1 MKLARQK
8 GLILSHPGEM
18 GAPLRTDIKIKCHL
32 LFPIQRFK
40 GTKEARL
47 VAGCVCVCVCV
58 CGQTASLRNSCGPV
72 SQRRWPPPPSQLTA
86 GMNGASGGP
95 RALDTMTGTSKCSK
109 GPVRRLLKVH
119 GDLLF
124 PQSPF
129 TPPKGECFGF
139 PQRSDRWK

>member
-8 GLILSHPGEM
+8 GLILSHPREM

-32 LFPIQRFK
+32 LFPKRRFK

-47 VAGCVCVCVCV
+47 GVGAVVRQPLSEISVAQFPRGD
-58 CGQTASLRNSCGPV
+58 GL
-72 SQRRWPPPPSQLTA
+72 PPSQLTA
-86 GMNGASGGP
+86 GVNGASGGP

-109 GPVRRLLKVH
+109 GPVRRLLKAH

-129 TPPKGECFGF
+129 TPPKGECFGL

>member
-8 GLILSHPGEM
+8 GLILSHPKEM
-18 GAPLRTDIKIKCHL
+18 GAPLKTDIKIKCHL
-32 LFPIQRFK
+32 LFPKQRFK
-40 GTKEARL
+40 GTKEAKL
-47 VAGCVCVCVCV
+47 VARGGGVRQPLSEIPV
-58 CGQTASLRNSCGPV
+58 GQFPRGDGL
-72 SQRRWPPPPSQLTA
+72 PPSQLTA

-95 RALDTMTGTSKCSK
+95 RALDTMTGTSTCSK
-109 GPVRRLLKVH
+109 GPVRRLLEAH
-119 GDLLF
+119 GDLF

>member
-47 VAGCVCVCVCV
+47 VAGGVCVCVCVCV
-58 CGQTASLRNSCGPV
+58 VRQPLSEIPV
-72 SQRRWPPPPSQLTA
+72 AQF
-86 GMNGASGGP
+86 P
-95 RALDTMTGTSKCSK
+95 RGDGL
-109 GPVRRLLKVH
+109 PLL
-119 GDLLF
+119 
-124 PQSPF
+124 PN
-129 TPPKGECFGF
+129 
-139 PQRSDRWK
+139 